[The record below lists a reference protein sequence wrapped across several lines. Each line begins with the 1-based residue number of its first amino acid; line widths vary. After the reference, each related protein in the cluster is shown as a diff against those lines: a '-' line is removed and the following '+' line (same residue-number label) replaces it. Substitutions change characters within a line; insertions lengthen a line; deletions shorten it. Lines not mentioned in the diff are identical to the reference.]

1 MLDTPSNHVS
11 PIDAPFAMKSNNNS
25 DHRNQPANSFR
36 LEEGM
41 GIRLEKAMGIRAK
54 CNCKG
59 KLSPQIKSP

>member
-25 DHRNQPANSFR
+25 DHQNQPANSFR
-36 LEEGM
+36 LEEGV
-41 GIRLEKAMGIRAK
+41 GIRAK